1 MEIVLKR
8 KCNFSIVSVQVD
20 HVQNCSWRDPFD
32 KHSYKC
38 CELNESE
45 RSEPQA
51 VAVAMGVVGAVLFS
65 SI

>member
-1 MEIVLKR
+1 METVLKR
-8 KCNFSIVSVQVD
+8 RCNFSIVCVPTD

-32 KHSYKC
+32 KHSYKY

-51 VAVAMGVVGAVLFS
+51 VAVALGGVGAVLFS
-65 SI
+65 AM